1 MAMLRKGEC
10 NIEKGE
16 CDGGEGAEGVPEQ
29 HLCPRAPKTLA
40 PLLWEMG
47 KIKSRFDSITI

>member
-10 NIEKGE
+10 DVEKGSAK
-16 CDGGEGAEGVPEQ
+16 GGAEGVPEQ

-40 PLLWEMG
+40 PLLEAT
-47 KIKSRFDSITI
+47 SNELNTN